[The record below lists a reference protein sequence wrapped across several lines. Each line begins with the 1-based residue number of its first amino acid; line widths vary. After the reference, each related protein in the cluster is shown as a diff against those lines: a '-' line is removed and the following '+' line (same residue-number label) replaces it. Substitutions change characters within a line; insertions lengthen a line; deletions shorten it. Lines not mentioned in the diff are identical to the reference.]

1 MAKMPQEAKDLLSD
15 FMVPKVLATCSS
27 DGVLNVVPKGT
38 LSALDDETVVFADL
52 FGIKT
57 NQNLE
62 VNETVALAVFKVAV
76 PPVGYQMKGR
86 FEGFHRES
94 ELFDAVAAKVKK
106 VLGMETRAVG
116 VIKVDEVYS
125 CGAPEPGAKLA

>member
-1 MAKMPQEAKDLLSD
+1 MAKMPQEAKDLLGD
-15 FMVPKVLATCSS
+15 LMVPKVLATSSS
-27 DGVLNVVPKGT
+27 DGFLNVVPKGT

-52 FGIKT
+52 FGVKT

-62 VNETVALAVFKVAV
+62 ANENVALAVFKVAV

-86 FEGFHRES
+86 FAGFQREG
-94 ELFDAVAAKVKK
+94 ELFDTVAAKVKK
-106 VLGMETRAVG
+106 VLKMETKAVG

-125 CGAPEPGAKLA
+125 CGVPEPGAKLA